1 MSMLEKWRLII
12 DPPFPGSDN
21 MATDEALLRA
31 ASSDSGFVP
40 VLRIYGWAEPTVSLG
55 YLQRSAPFVGLGLPV
70 VRRIT
75 GGRAL
80 LHDDELTYA
89 VVTGAR
95 SPLYAMGISGCY
107 AAISKAI
114 VEALRGFGLDA
125 EFARP
130 LSPSAYRRHKACFA
144 SSARYEVLV
153 AGKKIAGSA
162 QRRVKGA
169 LLQHGS
175 IMFGVKS
182 GLWEEVFGKEAL
194 VNTATLMD
202 GEQALDRARFRQVFI
217 EKLSG
222 TLGASFS
229 LDGLTALEKEL
240 RQRLIEQRY
249 SRREWNERA
258 EGAKPQSNPS
268 TFRGVA
274 GI

>member
-31 ASSDSGFVP
+31 ASSDSGSAP
-40 VLRIYGWAEPTVSLG
+40 VLRIYGWEEPTLSLG
-55 YLQRSAPFVGLGLPV
+55 YLQKSAPFVGLGLPV

-95 SPLYAMGISGCY
+95 SPLYAMGIAGCY
-107 AAISKAI
+107 SAISKAI
-114 VEALRGFGLDA
+114 VEALRDFGLDA
-125 EFARP
+125 AFARP
-130 LSPSAYRRHKACFA
+130 LSPSAYRRHEACFA

-175 IMFGVKS
+175 IMFGLKS
-182 GLWEEVFGKEAL
+182 GLWAEVFGNEAL
-194 VNTATLMD
+194 ENTTTLMD
-202 GEQALDRARFRQVFI
+202 AGQAVDRVRFRQVFI
-217 EKLSG
+217 EKLSE
-222 TLGASFS
+222 TLGVSFR
-229 LDGLTALEKEL
+229 LDGLTVFEREL
-240 RQRLIEQRY
+240 RQSLIEQRY

-258 EGAKPQSNPS
+258 ETEEPQSGS
-268 TFRGVA
+268 RASAGLA